1 MNGRDRLLGL
11 IDGHPTDCRPCMPI
25 TMMFASDLVG
35 AKYLDYATDYRV
47 QVAAQLEIAEKLDFD
62 HVSVISDPCCE
73 AADCGAKILFT
84 PDLPPAVSE
93 EHSLLREK
101 GDLVSLQVPDPH
113 GGRRMSNRLRA
124 VGELSASIGSERL
137 VEGWVE
143 GPCAE
148 AADLR
153 GINRIMLDF
162 YDDPAFVRD
171 LIDFVVEMEVAF
183 GAAQVEA
190 GADIIGVGDAAAS
203 LVGPKIYGDFI
214 WPAEKRIVDALHAL
228 GTRVRLHICGNSA
241 ELLPDMGKLGC
252 EIVDVDS
259 VVPMSGARA
268 SVGAEQVLCGN
279 LDPVRV
285 MLGST
290 PSAIRAALAACRDE
304 AGRRYIVG
312 AGCEIPRETP
322 MENLRALVEYAHGS
336 DAGASG

>member
-1 MNGRDRLLGL
+1 
-11 IDGHPTDCRPCMPI
+11 MPI
-25 TMMFASDLVG
+25 TMMFAADLAG
-35 AKYLDYATDYRV
+35 AKYSDYATDYRV
-47 QVAAQLEIAEKLDFD
+47 QVAAQLEIAEKFDFD

-73 AADCGAKILFT
+73 AADCGAEILFT

-93 EHSLLREK
+93 EHSLLGEK
-101 GDLVSLQVPDPH
+101 GDLVSLQVPDPRV
-113 GGRRMSNRLRA
+113 GRRMSNRLRA
-124 VGELSASIGSERL
+124 VEELSTAIGCERL

-203 LVGPKIYGDFI
+203 LVGPEIYGDFI

-241 ELLPDMGKLGC
+241 ALQTTMGQLGC

-259 VVPMSGARA
+259 VVPMGEARA
-268 SVGAEQVLCGN
+268 AVGAQQVLCGN
-279 LDPVRV
+279 VDPVRV
-285 MLGST
+285 MLGGT
-290 PSAIRAALAACRDE
+290 PSAIRAALAACHRE
-304 AGRRYIVG
+304 AGDRYIVG

-322 MENLRALVEYAHGS
+322 MRNLRALVEYAANP
-336 DAGASG
+336 D

>member
-11 IDGHPTDCRPCMPI
+11 IDGRSTDRLPCLPI
-25 TMMFASDLVG
+25 TMMFASDLAG
-35 AKYLDYATDYRV
+35 AKYSDYATDYRV
-47 QVAAQLEIAEKLDFD
+47 QAAAQLDIAESFDFD

-73 AADCGAKILFT
+73 AADCGAEILFT
-84 PDLPPAVSE
+84 SDLPPAVSE

-101 GDLVSLQVPDPH
+101 GDLLSLQVPDPH
-113 GGRRMSNRLRA
+113 SGPRMSNRLLA
-124 VGELSASIGSERL
+124 VEELATSIGGERL

-171 LIDFVVEMEVAF
+171 LVDFIVEMEVAF

-190 GADIIGVGDAAAS
+190 GADIIGIGDAAAS
-203 LVGPKIYGDFI
+203 LVGPKIYGEFI

-241 ELLPDMGKLGC
+241 ELLPAMGQLGC

-259 VVPMSGARA
+259 VVPMSHARA
-268 SVGAEQVLCGN
+268 SVGAGQALCGN
-279 LDPVRV
+279 IDPVRV
-285 MLGST
+285 MLNGT
-290 PSAIRAALAACRDE
+290 PSSIHAALAACHGE
-304 AGRRYIVG
+304 AGDRYVVG
-312 AGCEIPRETP
+312 AGCEIPRGTP
-322 MENLRALVEYAHGS
+322 MQNVRALVEYAR
-336 DAGASG
+336 ASPD

>member
-11 IDGHPTDCRPCMPI
+11 IDGRPTDCLPCMPI
-25 TMMFASDLVG
+25 TMMFAADLAG
-35 AKYLDYATDYRV
+35 AKYSDYATDYRV
-47 QVAAQLEIAEKLDFD
+47 QVAAQLEIAEKFDFD

-73 AADCGAKILFT
+73 AADCGAEILFT

-93 EHSLLREK
+93 EHSLLAEK

-113 GGRRMSNRLRA
+113 VGRRMSNRLRA
-124 VGELSASIGSERL
+124 VEELSTAIGRERL

-203 LVGPKIYGDFI
+203 LVGPEIYGDFI

-241 ELLPDMGKLGC
+241 ALLPAMRQLGC

-259 VVPMSGARA
+259 VVPMSDARA
-268 SVGAEQVLCGN
+268 SVGAEQALCGN

-285 MLGST
+285 MLGGT
-290 PSAIRAALAACRDE
+290 PSAIRAAFAACHDE
-304 AGRRYIVG
+304 AGERYIVG

-322 MENLRALVEYAHGS
+322 MRNLRALVEYAH
-336 DAGASG
+336 D

>member
-1 MNGRDRLLGL
+1 MTGYARVLAAFDGAPVDRLPL
-11 IDGHPTDCRPCMPI
+11 MPI
-25 TMMFASDLVG
+25 TMMFAADLAG
-35 AKYLDYATDYRV
+35 AKYLDYAIDYRV

-73 AADCGAKILFT
+73 AADCGAEILFT
-84 PDLPPAVSE
+84 PDLPPTVSE
-93 EHSLLREK
+93 EHSLLSEK
-101 GDLVSLQVPDPH
+101 GDLLSLQVPDPRA
-113 GGRRMSNRLRA
+113 GRRMSNRLRA
-124 VGELSASIGSERL
+124 VEQLSTSIGGERL

-162 YDDPAFVRD
+162 YDDPEFVRD
-171 LIDFVVEMEVAF
+171 LVDFVVEMEIAF

-228 GTRVRLHICGNSA
+228 GTRVRLHICGNSS
-241 ELLPDMGKLGC
+241 ELLPAMGQLGC

-285 MLGST
+285 MLGGT
-290 PSAIRAALAACRDE
+290 PPAIRAAFAACRNE
-304 AGRRYIVG
+304 AGERYIVG

-322 MENLRALVEYAHGS
+322 MDNLRALVEYAREG
-336 DAGASG
+336 